1 MRLDRFLS
9 NRPHLSRKTARQ
21 LLQDGRV
28 RLDGRLTCDP
38 HAAVDAFSSIEIQQP
53 DGDWQCLQQGVP
65 RCYLMLNKPAGCVS
79 ATRDPQH
86 PTVLDWIDAPWK
98 DQLHLPGRL
107 DFNTT
112 GLLLL
117 TNDGHWSRHLS
128 LPDSELPKTYRVTT
142 RDPISPETAA
152 VFQQGVYFAY
162 ENLTTR
168 PAELQLLA
176 SHQALLTIHE
186 GRYHQV
192 KRMFAAVGNKV
203 VSLHRQ
209 SIGAVTLDA
218 SLQPGQWRML
228 TAAEITLLDCRPAR
242 HVADVP
248 VEMQVSV

>member
-9 NRPHLSRKTARQ
+9 NRPHLSRKTTRL
-21 LLQDGRV
+21 LLQNGRV
-28 RLDGRLTCDP
+28 RLDGKITHDPLTR
-38 HAAVDAFSSIEIQQP
+38 VDAFSSIETQTVE
-53 DGDWQCLQQGVP
+53 GNWQYQQQGTP
-65 RCYLMLNKPAGCVS
+65 PCYLMLNKPAGCVS
-79 ATRDPQH
+79 ATRDAQH

-117 TNDGHWSRHLS
+117 TNDGHWSRYLS

-142 RDPISPETAA
+142 RDPIRPETAA
-152 VFQQGVYFAY
+152 AFQQGIYFAY

-168 PAELQLLA
+168 PAELELLGK
-176 SHQALLTIHE
+176 HQALLTIHE

-203 VSLHRQ
+203 VELHRQ
-209 SIGAVTLDA
+209 SIGSVVLDA

-228 TAAEITLLDCRPAR
+228 TPAEVDALDCRPVNHNYPLIKTAE
-242 HVADVP
+242 A
-248 VEMQVSV
+248 E

>member
-9 NRPHLSRKTARQ
+9 NRPHLSRKTARL
-21 LLQDGRV
+21 LLQNGRV
-28 RLDGRLTCDP
+28 RLDGTITDNPL
-38 HAAVDAFSSIEIQQP
+38 AAVDVFSTLEIQ
-53 DGDWQCLQQGVP
+53 DEKGGWQELQQGSP
-65 RCYLMLNKPAGCVS
+65 RCYLMLHKPAGCVS
-79 ATRDPQH
+79 ATRDAQH
-86 PTVLDWIDAPWK
+86 PTVLDWIDTPWK

-142 RDPISPETAA
+142 RDPISPETAMA
-152 VFQQGVYFAY
+152 FQQGIYFAY
-162 ENLTTR
+162 EDLTTR
-168 PAELQLLA
+168 PVELELLD
-176 SHQALLTIHE
+176 SHRALLTIHE

-203 VSLHRQ
+203 VALHRQ
-209 SIGAVTLDA
+209 SIGSVVLDA

-228 TAAEITLLDCRPAR
+228 TSVEVDALDCRSASYNNPLSTA
-242 HVADVP
+242 A
-248 VEMQVSV
+248 ETE